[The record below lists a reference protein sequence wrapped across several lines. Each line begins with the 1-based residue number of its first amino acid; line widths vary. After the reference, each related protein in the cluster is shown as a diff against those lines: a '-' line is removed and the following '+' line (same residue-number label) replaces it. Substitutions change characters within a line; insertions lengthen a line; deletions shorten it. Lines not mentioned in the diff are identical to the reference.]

1 MVVEIKSNADDQFNT
16 LKIQWGKQI
25 NGTAIKLPKHTEIIT
40 KNLYASW
47 TESVSSRPIIF

>member
-16 LKIQWGKQI
+16 LKIQWGQQI